1 MIVHKA
7 FSTRVYYAVCCFVLY
22 FAAAAASFTGYY
34 DKWHFSEAQM
44 AGEDTRFSFEKVI
57 EGTATRPVA
66 YRVLLPTVA
75 NWVDAAVPKP
85 FERWLYDYQDF
96 QKIDALFASP
106 TAENPVYFFRYL
118 VLYLETFL
126 FALLAVY
133 AMRLVCVALGFG
145 QTTALFT
152 PVIVMLLVP
161 FIECNGGYYY
171 DYPELAFV
179 SLAVWIALKFDWW
192 WIVPV
197 ALLGTWNKESFLLF
211 MPALYPFLR
220 QRASRVAASAQVAI
234 LMVFGAIAYLP
245 IRLRF
250 AGNPADASVT
260 PGLDQL
266 NSLLHPHDLLFA
278 TETTYGLFLWRA
290 STVLPMALLVW
301 TVWRAWPKLSPM
313 IQRHAQIAAAIN
325 LPLYVLF
332 CAPGELRNLSML
344 YVVLLVVLATNL
356 EEWSGAKGLNLEL

>member
-1 MIVHKA
+1 
-7 FSTRVYYAVCCFVLY
+7 
-22 FAAAAASFTGYY
+22 
-34 DKWHFSEAQM
+34 
-44 AGEDTRFSFEKVI
+44 
-57 EGTATRPVA
+57 
-66 YRVLLPTVA
+66 
-75 NWVDAAVPKP
+75 
-85 FERWLYDYQDF
+85 
-96 QKIDALFASP
+96 
-106 TAENPVYFFRYL
+106 
-118 VLYLETFL
+118 
-126 FALLAVY
+126 
-133 AMRLVCVALGFG
+133 
-145 QTTALFT
+145 
-152 PVIVMLLVP
+152 
-161 FIECNGGYYY
+161 
-171 DYPELAFV
+171 
-179 SLAVWIALKFDWW
+179 
-192 WIVPV
+192 
-197 ALLGTWNKESFLLF
+197 
-211 MPALYPFLR
+211 
-220 QRASRVAASAQVAI
+220 
-234 LMVFGAIAYLP
+234 MVFGAIAYLP